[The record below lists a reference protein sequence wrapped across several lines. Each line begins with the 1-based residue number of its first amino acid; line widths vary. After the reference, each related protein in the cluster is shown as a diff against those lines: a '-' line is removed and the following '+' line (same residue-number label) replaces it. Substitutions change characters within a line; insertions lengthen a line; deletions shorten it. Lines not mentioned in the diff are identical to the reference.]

1 MVKELVVRQFKSDF
15 IMKED
20 HILSS
25 ISLIKITDGT
35 ISTDDLAVFYLLL
48 VVCID
53 DSLNM
58 DEAIDLLL
66 EASNTF
72 VTKNNWSYLWKDNDK
87 EVYLMAVPVY

>member
-1 MVKELVVRQFKSDF
+1 MTF

>member
-1 MVKELVVRQFKSDF
+1 
-15 IMKED
+15 MKED

-53 DSLNM
+53 DSL
-58 DEAIDLLL
+58 LL
-66 EASNTF
+66 EASNTY
-72 VTKNNWSYLWKDNDK
+72 VTKNNWSYLWKANDK
-87 EVYLMAVPVY
+87 EAYLMAVPVY

>member
-1 MVKELVVRQFKSDF
+1 
-15 IMKED
+15 MKED

-66 EASNTF
+66 EVSNTF
-72 VTKNNWSYLWKDNDK
+72 VTKNNWSYLWKANDK

>member
-1 MVKELVVRQFKSDF
+1 
-15 IMKED
+15 MKED
-20 HILSS
+20 YILSS

-66 EASNTF
+66 EALNTF

>member
-1 MVKELVVRQFKSDF
+1 
-15 IMKED
+15 MKED

-35 ISTDDLAVFYLLL
+35 ISTDDIAVFYLLL

-58 DEAIDLLL
+58 DEAIDLFL

>member
-1 MVKELVVRQFKSDF
+1 
-15 IMKED
+15 MKED

-35 ISTDDLAVFYLLL
+35 ISTDDIAVFYLLL

-72 VTKNNWSYLWKDNDK
+72 VTKNNWSYLWKANDK
-87 EVYLMAVPVY
+87 EAYLMAVPVY

>member
-1 MVKELVVRQFKSDF
+1 
-15 IMKED
+15 MKED

-53 DSLNM
+53 DFLNM

-66 EASNTF
+66 EVSNTF

-87 EVYLMAVPVY
+87 EAYLMAVPVY

>member
-1 MVKELVVRQFKSDF
+1 
-15 IMKED
+15 MKED

-35 ISTDDLAVFYLLL
+35 ISTDDIAVFYLLL

-58 DEAIDLLL
+58 D
-66 EASNTF
+66 
-72 VTKNNWSYLWKDNDK
+72 
-87 EVYLMAVPVY
+87 

>member
-1 MVKELVVRQFKSDF
+1 
-15 IMKED
+15 MKED

-58 DEAIDLLL
+58 DEAIDLFL

>member
-1 MVKELVVRQFKSDF
+1 MTF

-20 HILSS
+20 HMLSS

-35 ISTDDLAVFYLLL
+35 ISTDDLAVFYILL

>member
-1 MVKELVVRQFKSDF
+1 
-15 IMKED
+15 MKED

-66 EASNTF
+66 EALNTF

>member
-1 MVKELVVRQFKSDF
+1 
-15 IMKED
+15 MKED
-20 HILSS
+20 YILSS

-66 EASNTF
+66 EASNTY